1 MTFELFGGCDEYED
15 YELSECGRNAA
26 CRSIV
31 LTLRNGKPNYAVVR
45 RSLTNESEFGDKAEF
60 MLGDKAF
67 AALVAIWGGHN
78 HDNI

>member
-1 MTFELFGGCDEYED
+1 MTFELFGGCDEYQD
-15 YELSECGRNAA
+15 YELCETGRNAA

-31 LTLRNGKPNYAVVR
+31 LTLRNGKPDYAVVR

-67 AALVAIWGGHN
+67 AALVDVWKEHSQ
-78 HDNI
+78 

>member
-15 YELSECGRNAA
+15 YELRENGRNAA

-31 LTLRNGKPNYAVVR
+31 LTLRNGKPDYALVR

-60 MLGDKAF
+60 TLGDKAF
-67 AALVAIWGGHN
+67 AALVAVWEQSN
-78 HDNI
+78 DQ